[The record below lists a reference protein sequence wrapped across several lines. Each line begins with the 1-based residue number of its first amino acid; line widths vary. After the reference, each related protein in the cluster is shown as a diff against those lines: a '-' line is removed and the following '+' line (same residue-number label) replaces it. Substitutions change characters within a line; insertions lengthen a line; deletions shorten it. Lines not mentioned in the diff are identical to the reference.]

1 MGSFRKM
8 GSFKNSKELQP
19 RILAKPLANP
29 KNKGEENSFW
39 GDGGSGGRAVVR
51 RVHWKELGVQSVV
64 VAFH

>member
-29 KNKGEENSFW
+29 KNKGEENSFVGGW
-39 GDGGSGGRAVVR
+39 GEWGE
-51 RVHWKELGVQSVV
+51 ELL
-64 VAFH
+64 